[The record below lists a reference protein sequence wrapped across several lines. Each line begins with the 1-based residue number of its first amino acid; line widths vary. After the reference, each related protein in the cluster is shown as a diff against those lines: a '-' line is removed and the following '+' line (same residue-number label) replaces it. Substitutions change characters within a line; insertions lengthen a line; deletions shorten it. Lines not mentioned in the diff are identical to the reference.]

1 MNTALLEEPIIEPAA
16 PSIQQATQQPDQP
29 DPTKPYVGLAQP
41 PTRYDGLLKVT
52 GKAKYAAEFKLK
64 DTAYAF
70 MVQSTIPS
78 GTITAIDQTAAA
90 RAEGVIAVLTP
101 FNAPKLA
108 QQQQPGHRHVSILQE
123 PTVWYNGQ
131 PIALVVAHSLD
142 QARYAATLLKISYKS
157 DPAQLDFLGR
167 LNEARDPH
175 NGPNESKR
183 GDITASLAKSAKK
196 IEVTYTTP
204 IQHHNP
210 MEPHAT
216 TAWWDGDKL
225 SVYNSTQY
233 IVGDKMTLAR
243 TFGIPLENVH
253 VECPFTGGGFGSKG
267 SMWSHAYLAAMAS
280 KVVSKPVKIS
290 VDRGQMFGSVGG
302 RPTTYQKIT
311 LGASPEGKLLAI
323 QHDVIC
329 HTSVME
335 DFLEGSANQT
345 RLLYDSESN
354 VTSHRMVDMNVGVC
368 TYTRAPGENSGTMAF
383 ECALDEL
390 AHELKIDPVQ
400 IRLIN
405 YAEKDPRNDHP
416 WTSKHLRNAYT
427 QAADR
432 FGWSKRN
439 PTPGQLREGNN
450 LIGYGM
456 ATATYGAGRSGAGAT
471 VRVLPDGT
479 AYVGSAT
486 HELGTGMYTIMAQ
499 TCALALGLDPSQIKV
514 QLGDSTLP
522 NAPVAG
528 GSQSTASVMPA
539 VLEAATQ
546 ARQKLAELATK
557 DKESSLCDVPAD
569 DIEAKDG
576 HLISKTTPTKSDT
589 YADIIRRAGGQPIEV
604 TASTAPGKERQTYSS
619 QSWGAV
625 FAEVAVDAD
634 THMVKVRRI
643 VATYD
648 IGTLMNK
655 QTGTN
660 QFHGGIVWGI
670 GSALHE
676 EALVDPIYGR
686 TANESLGEYHVPVN
700 ADVPEIDATAL
711 DIPDLIN
718 NPLGARGIGEIGIT
732 GVAAA
737 IGNAIF
743 NATGKR
749 LRDYPFTPDKL
760 MQA

>member
-16 PSIQQATQQPDQP
+16 PATQQATQQPDQP
-29 DPTKPYVGLAQP
+29 DPTKPHVGLAQP

-52 GKAKYAAEFKLK
+52 GRAKYAAEFKLK
-64 DTAYAF
+64 DTTYAF

-123 PTVWYNGQ
+123 PTVYYNGQ

-157 DPAQLDFLGR
+157 DPAQLDFLGH
-167 LNEARDPH
+167 LNQARDPH

-183 GDITASLAKSAKK
+183 GDIAASLAKSAKK

-216 TAWWDGDKL
+216 TAWWDGEKL
-225 SVYNSTQY
+225 SVHNSTQY
-233 IVGDKMTLAR
+233 IVGDRMTLAR
-243 TFGIPLENVH
+243 TFGIPLESVH

-280 KVVSKPVKIS
+280 KVVGKPVKIS

-302 RPTTYQKIT
+302 RPTTHQKIT
-311 LGASPEGKLLAI
+311 LGATPEGKLLAI

-335 DFLEGSANQT
+335 DFLESSANQT

-368 TYTRAPGENSGTMAF
+368 TYMRAPGENSGTMAF

-416 WTSKHLRNAYT
+416 WTSKHLREAYT

-432 FGWSKRN
+432 FGWSKRK
-439 PTPGQLREGNN
+439 PTPGQLRDGNN

-456 ATATYGAGRSGAGAT
+456 ATATYGAGRSAAGAT
-471 VRVLPDGT
+471 VRILPDGT
-479 AYVGSAT
+479 AFVGSAT

-499 TCALALGLDPSQIKV
+499 TCALALGLEPSQIKV

-557 DKESSLCDVPAD
+557 DKESSLCDLPAD

-576 HLISKTTPTKSDT
+576 RLISKTTPTKSDT

-604 TASTAPGKERQTYSS
+604 TATTQPGKERQTYSS

-655 QTGTN
+655 VTGTN
-660 QFHGGIVWGI
+660 QLHGGIVWGI

>member
-1 MNTALLEEPIIEPAA
+1 
-16 PSIQQATQQPDQP
+16 
-29 DPTKPYVGLAQP
+29 
-41 PTRYDGLLKVT
+41 
-52 GKAKYAAEFKLK
+52 
-64 DTAYAF
+64 
-70 MVQSTIPS
+70 
-78 GTITAIDQTAAA
+78 
-90 RAEGVIAVLTP
+90 
-101 FNAPKLA
+101 
-108 QQQQPGHRHVSILQE
+108 
-123 PTVWYNGQ
+123 
-131 PIALVVAHSLD
+131 
-142 QARYAATLLKISYKS
+142 
-157 DPAQLDFLGR
+157 
-167 LNEARDPH
+167 
-175 NGPNESKR
+175 
-183 GDITASLAKSAKK
+183 
-196 IEVTYTTP
+196 
-204 IQHHNP
+204 
-210 MEPHAT
+210 
-216 TAWWDGDKL
+216 
-225 SVYNSTQY
+225 
-233 IVGDKMTLAR
+233 
-243 TFGIPLENVH
+243 
-253 VECPFTGGGFGSKG
+253 
-267 SMWSHAYLAAMAS
+267 MAS
-280 KVVSKPVKIS
+280 KVVGKPVKIS

-311 LGASPEGKLLAI
+311 LGATPEGKLLAV

-354 VTSHRMVDMNVGVC
+354 VTSHRMVDMNVGVA
-368 TYTRAPGENSGTMAF
+368 TYMRAPGENTGTMAF

-416 WTSKHLRNAYT
+416 WTAKHLREAYT

-456 ATATYGAGRSGAGAT
+456 ATATYGAGRSAAGAT
-471 VRVLPDGT
+471 VRILPDGT
-479 AYVGSAT
+479 AFVGSAT

-557 DKESSLCDVPAD
+557 DKASSLCDLPAD

-576 HLISKTTPTKSDT
+576 HLISKSTPTKSDT
-589 YADIIRRAGGQPIEV
+589 YADIIRRAGGQPVEV
-604 TASTAPGKERQTYSS
+604 TATTQPGKERQTYTS

-660 QFHGGIVWGI
+660 QLHGGIVWGI

-686 TANESLGEYHVPVN
+686 TANENLGEYHVPVN
-700 ADVPEIDATAL
+700 ADVPEIDVTCL

-749 LRDYPFTPDKL
+749 IRDYPITPDKL

>member
-1 MNTALLEEPIIEPAA
+1 
-16 PSIQQATQQPDQP
+16 
-29 DPTKPYVGLAQP
+29 
-41 PTRYDGLLKVT
+41 
-52 GKAKYAAEFKLK
+52 
-64 DTAYAF
+64 

-78 GTITAIDQTAAA
+78 GTITSIDHTAAA

-101 FNAPKLA
+101 FNAPKLPL
-108 QQQQPGHRHVSILQE
+108 QQQPGRRHVSILQE
-123 PTVWYNGQ
+123 PTVFYNGQ

-157 DPAQLDFLGR
+157 DPAQLDFLGH
-167 LNEARDPH
+167 LNQARAPH
-175 NGPNESKR
+175 NGNADSKR
-183 GDITASLAKSAKK
+183 GDIAASLAKSAKK

-225 SVYNSTQY
+225 IVYNSTQY

-243 TFGIPLENVH
+243 TFGIPLESVH

-267 SMWSHAYLAAMAS
+267 SMWSHVILAAMAS
-280 KVVSKPVKIS
+280 KVTGKPVKIS

-311 LGASPEGKLLAI
+311 LGATPEGKLLAI
-323 QHDVIC
+323 QHDVIM

-335 DFLEGSANQT
+335 DFVEGSANQT

-368 TYTRAPGENSGTMAF
+368 TYTRAPGENTGTMAF

-416 WTSKHLRNAYT
+416 WTSKHLREAYT

-456 ATATYGAGRSGAGAT
+456 ATATYGAGRSAAGAT
-471 VRVLPDGT
+471 VRILPDGT

-546 ARQKLAELATK
+546 ARQKLADLATK
-557 DKESSLCDVPAD
+557 DKESSLCDLPAD

-576 HLISKTTPTKSDT
+576 HLISKSTPTKSDS
-589 YADIIRRAGGQPIEV
+589 YKDIIRRNGGQPVEV
-604 TASTAPGKERQTYSS
+604 TANTAPGKERANLQLTILGSHLRRSS
-619 QSWGAV
+619 RRRRHPHGQGPPHRRHLRHRHPHEQGHRNQPAPRRHRLGHRLRPPRRSPRRPRLRP
-625 FAEVAVDAD
+625 
-634 THMVKVRRI
+634 HRQRKPRRI
-643 VATYD
+643 PRPRQRRRPRNRRHRPRHPRPHQQPPRSPRHRRNRHHRSSRRHRQRH
-648 IGTLMNK
+648 LQRHR
-655 QTGTN
+655 QTPPRLPLHPRQTN
-660 QFHGGIVWGI
+660 
-670 GSALHE
+670 A
-676 EALVDPIYGR
+676 
-686 TANESLGEYHVPVN
+686 SL
-700 ADVPEIDATAL
+700 T
-711 DIPDLIN
+711 
-718 NPLGARGIGEIGIT
+718 
-732 GVAAA
+732 
-737 IGNAIF
+737 F
-743 NATGKR
+743 KR
-749 LRDYPFTPDKL
+749 LPTKKSASHCP
-760 MQA
+760 